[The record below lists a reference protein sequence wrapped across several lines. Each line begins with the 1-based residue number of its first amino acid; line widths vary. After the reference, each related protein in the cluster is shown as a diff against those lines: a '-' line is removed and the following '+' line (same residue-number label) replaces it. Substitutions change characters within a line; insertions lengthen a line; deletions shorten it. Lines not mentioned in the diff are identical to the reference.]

1 MLAIA
6 TTVLLVLAVIT
17 VPFVHRIE
25 SFGTH
30 YAIFILSPTRLV
42 VQICEFFL
50 A

>member
-17 VPFVHRIE
+17 VPFVHQIE
-25 SFGTH
+25 FFGAH

-42 VQICEFFL
+42 VQFVL